1 MKLNDAII
9 GIVVLLGGLA
19 VIREAQT
26 FQPTHGQAYGPD
38 LFPTIIGSGFVLGG
52 IALIIGGWRQR
63 QAVGWIRLEGAN
75 PGRLLDA
82 GLVLAYITAFIVLAP
97 RLGFLLTAGIGGW
110 LLMVRF
116 RRGRWLSSLAI
127 VALVTLVT
135 DWAFRT
141 MLLVPL
147 PQGAL
152 LPRLPW

>member
-9 GIVVLLGGLA
+9 GLVVLLGGLA
-19 VIREAQT
+19 AILQAQT

-38 LFPTIIGSGFVLGG
+38 LFPTIIGSGFVLSGLV
-52 IALIIGGWRQR
+52 LIVGGWRER
-63 QAVGWIRLEGAN
+63 QTVGWLRLEGAS

-82 GLVLAYITAFIVLAP
+82 GLVLAYIAGFIGLAP
-97 RLGFLLTAGIGGW
+97 VLGFLLTAGLGGW

-116 RRGRWLSSLAI
+116 RRGHWLSSLAI
-127 VALVTLVT
+127 AALVTLVT

-141 MLLVPL
+141 VLLVPL